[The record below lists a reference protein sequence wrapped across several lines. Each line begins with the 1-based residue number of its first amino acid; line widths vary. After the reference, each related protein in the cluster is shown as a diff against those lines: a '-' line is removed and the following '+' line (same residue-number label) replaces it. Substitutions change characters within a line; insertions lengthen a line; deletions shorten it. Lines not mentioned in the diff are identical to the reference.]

1 MTSRV
6 ALLVAG
12 GVLVAAAVFPA
23 LTRWGAVTASH
34 PAYLLLLGACAL
46 VGVTLVAVGLRR
58 PRGGSRGPW
67 RTAAR
72 IAGVALAV
80 VVGGFVIWLRP
91 FDATEPALRALTS
104 GDGVVVTESA
114 TRIRM
119 RPAAARQR
127 DAALVF
133 LPGARVDPRAYAAL
147 LRPLAEAGH
156 PVVIVKPALGVGL
169 LARGAATDEVRR
181 AAADDRPVAVGGHSL
196 GGTAA
201 AMVVEEER
209 AADGLL
215 LWASF
220 PANDA
225 LAERTDLVVTS
236 ISGGRDGLATP
247 ADIADSRADLP
258 PDTRSVVI
266 PGAVHADFGDYGA
279 QRGDGERA
287 ISRER
292 AQQAI
297 VAASLR
303 FLREVTAEGPD

>member
-12 GVLVAAAVFPA
+12 GALVASAAFSA

-34 PAYLLLLGACAL
+34 PAYVLLLAACAL
-46 VGVTLVAVGLRR
+46 VGAALVAIGLRR

-104 GDGVVVTESA
+104 GDGVVVIESA

-169 LARGAATDEVRR
+169 LARGAAADEVRR

-258 PDTRSVVI
+258 PDTRFVVI